1 MKFRSYSSV
10 QDAILQKKGVE
21 KFLEKARE
29 EAMVG
34 ELQSFGTNG
43 GNSVCNKI
51 KIPLFQD
58 KILDT
63 YSTVRCGTCYVH
75 EVDILCVD
83 TGYKDIYNRTIY
95 YSPEVQ
101 KLFKVVLYAGD
112 GWELG
117 SITIK
122 EPVMISDADLQEY
135 EQWKQSCKEYNHT
148 VFSEVAKIF
157 GIDIRELYKLKK
169 EGYTTK
175 DIKTAGECIKSFY
188 ISVDKLKKFQHGD
201 FTWDRFTKIFGDN
214 VYCGTLPYTEQTVRM
229 AVNLLGLTGKKDN
242 SFIFANKGRA

>member
-21 KFLEKARE
+21 KFLEKAKKE
-29 EAMVG
+29 NIIG
-34 ELQSFGTNG
+34 ELQDFGTNG
-43 GNSVCNKI
+43 GNTIYDKI
-51 KIPLFQD
+51 GIPIFED

-75 EVDILCVD
+75 EIVISCID

-95 YSPEVQ
+95 YSPEA
-101 KLFKVVLYAGD
+101 KKIFKVVLYAGD

-135 EQWKQSCKEYNHT
+135 EQWKRNCRQYNHT

-157 GIDIRELYKLKK
+157 GINIKELYKLKK

-175 DIKTAGECIKSFY
+175 DIKTAGECVKSFY
-188 ISVDKLKKFQHGD
+188 ISADKLKKFQRGD
-201 FTWDRFTKIFGDN
+201 FTWNRFNKIFGDN
-214 VYCGTLPYTEQTVRM
+214 AYWGTLPYTEQTVRM

-242 SFIFANKGRA
+242 SFIFANKERA